1 MNPFKMIKAMFTST
15 PRATPADA
23 AARVRAKEALLVDVR
38 ESGEWT
44 SGVAEHA
51 VLLPLSD
58 LSGARARWKP
68 FLAAHD
74 GRELLCYC
82 AAGGRSAIA
91 ARLLAAE
98 GIRTAN
104 AGSLA
109 EWASAGWPVVPPAKA
124 TR

>member
-1 MNPFKMIKAMFTST
+1 MFTST

-23 AARVRAKEALLVDVR
+23 AARVRAGEALLVDVR
-38 ESGEWT
+38 ESREWS

-58 LSGARARWKP
+58 LSGPRAQWKS

-91 ARLLAAE
+91 ARILAAE
-98 GIRTAN
+98 GFRTAN
-104 AGSLA
+104 AGSIA
-109 EWASAGWPVVPPAKA
+109 EWASAGWPVVPPAK
-124 TR
+124 TNR

>member
-1 MNPFKMIKAMFTST
+1 MNPFKLIKAMFTST
-15 PRATPADA
+15 PRAAPADA
-23 AARVRAKEALLVDVR
+23 AARVRAGEALLVDVR
-38 ESGEWT
+38 ESGEWP
-44 SGVAEHA
+44 SGIAEHA

-58 LSGARARWKP
+58 LSGARAQWKP

-91 ARLLAAE
+91 ARILAAE
-98 GIRTAN
+98 GFRTAN

-109 EWASAGWPVVPPAKA
+109 DWANAGWPVVPPAKA
-124 TR
+124 GR